1 MGYLDF
7 IKRTFSPDLKVVWG
21 DTFGKSDPS
30 ELKAT
35 GSQIYHGRQ
44 RQGKTL
50 GMVNDFHAVKR
61 RYPNI
66 LNVSNITLYYR
77 IVKVRKK
84 FLFFKYTTK
93 EKAPFT
99 ENWVHTLKDLHA
111 ITSLEAFKTGEWQK
125 TNYIRY
131 MGYDALLMLL
141 KEARNGKWGVHF
153 MIDEIHSYFHSHDSK
168 SMPVWVAQLFSQ
180 QMKQYI
186 LITGTVQKW
195 PNLIKALREQ
205 IENLIFSSKTFG
217 FYIRQ
222 VIVDPEDI
230 ESQYGEEV
238 AIVKKTG
245 GFFMTKLVRE
255 SYDTLALIKSGREI
269 FGGSDTASIN
279 INTSENKKPAFS
291 NKKNL
296 AKYGYKRG

>member
-7 IKRTFSPDLKVVWG
+7 IHRTFTPDVKTMWD
-21 DTFGKSDPS
+21 DTFGKSDPD

-50 GMVNDFHAVKR
+50 GMVHDFHKVKR
-61 RYPNI
+61 RYPRI
-66 LNVSNITLYYR
+66 FVVSNITIRYR
-77 IVKVRKK
+77 IEKKVVWSFWK
-84 FLFFKYTTK
+84 FKIVRSNKAEFNEHWVETK
-93 EKAPFT
+93 AE
-99 ENWVHTLKDLHA
+99 LDA
-111 ITSLEAFKTGEWQK
+111 ITSSDAFKAGEWQK

-131 MGYDALLMLL
+131 MSYDALLMLL
-141 KEARNGKWGVHF
+141 KEARNGKWGTHF

-168 SMPVWVAQLFSQ
+168 AMPVWVAQLFSQ

-205 IENLIFSSKTFG
+205 IENLIFSQKRFG
-217 FYIRQ
+217 SYISQ
-222 VIVDPEDI
+222 TIVDPEDI
-230 ESQYGEEV
+230 ENQYGEEI
-238 AIVKKTG
+238 APVKKHG
-245 GFFMTKLVRE
+245 GFFMTRLVRE

-269 FGGSDTASIN
+269 FGGGETPN
-279 INTSENKKPAFS
+279 IIVNNGEVPKPKFRGRTY
-291 NKKNL
+291 KPF
-296 AKYGYKRG
+296 AKGR

>member
-1 MGYLDF
+1 MGYLQF
-7 IKRTFSPDLKVVWG
+7 IAKSFSPDLKVIIS
-21 DTFGKSDPS
+21 DTFGKNDPD

-50 GMVNDFHAVKR
+50 GMVNDFHKVKR
-61 RYPNI
+61 RYPRL

-77 IVKVRKK
+77 IVKIKKK
-84 FLFFKYTTK
+84 FFIFTYNSY
-93 EKAPFT
+93 EKRTFT
-99 ENWVHTLKDLHA
+99 ENWVHTQKDLDA
-111 ITSLEAFKTGEWQK
+111 ITSLDAFKTGEWQK
-125 TNYIRY
+125 SNYIRY
-131 MGYDALLMLL
+131 MSYDALLLL
-141 KEARNGKWGVHF
+141 LRNARNGKWGVHF

-205 IENLIFSSKTFG
+205 IENLIFSRKKFG
-217 FYIRQ
+217 FYISQ
-222 VIVDPEDI
+222 AIVDPEDI
-230 ESQYGEEV
+230 ENQYGEEV
-238 AIVKKTG
+238 APIKKTG
-245 GFFMTKLVRE
+245 GFFMKKLVRE

-269 FGGSDTASIN
+269 FGGSDTANVIV
-279 INTSENKKPAFS
+279 NTEANKRPVFS

-296 AKYGYKRG
+296 KNYGYKG